1 MTVIAITS
9 ANVGTKLA
17 TGADTKIVGLTVAT
31 PTVGFDAK
39 TPLALVDAA
48 AAPTP
53 TSLPP
58 HALIFADMTTLGV
71 QAFAYH
77 GTGPSAPPGVTAPTS
92 PWNLGGGGTFASGV
106 FVQSCPTGCTFS
118 LTTG

>member
-17 TGADTKIVGLTVAT
+17 TLSDTKITGLTVAT
-31 PTVGFDAK
+31 PTAGFDAK

-48 AAPTP
+48 AAPTA

-58 HALIFADMTTLGV
+58 HALYLADMATIGA
-71 QAFAYH
+71 QAFAYKP
-77 GTGPSAPPGVTAPTS
+77 GPSAPPGVTAPVS
-92 PWNLGGGGTFASGV
+92 PWNLGGGGNFTNGV
-106 FVQSCPTGCTFS
+106 FVQSCPAGVTFS